1 MKIFIICSKAFYGEI
16 KEIKEFLENK
26 GWEVFVPHTYLNPEK
41 ESETWLGEGES
52 HSEFKARM
60 FKLSEER
67 IKKMDAVLVLNFEKH
82 KVKNYIGGSTFL
94 EMYEAFRNNK
104 KIYMYN
110 PIPEGLLFDEIDGFS
125 PVIINGDLEM
135 IKEC

>member
-1 MKIFIICSKAFYGEI
+1 MKIFIICSKAFYSEI
-16 KEIKEFLENK
+16 KPIKEYLENK
-26 GWEVFVPHTYLNPEK
+26 GFEVFVPHTYLNPEK
-41 ESETWLGEGES
+41 EQEAWDGES

-67 IKKMDAVLVLNFEKH
+67 IKKMDAVLVLNYEKH
-82 KVKNYIGGSTFL
+82 GIKNYIGGSTFL

-110 PIPEGLLFDEIDGFS
+110 PIPEGLLYDEIDGFS
-125 PVIINGDLEM
+125 PIIINGNLEE
-135 IKEC
+135 IK

>member
-1 MKIFIICSKAFYGEI
+1 MKIFIVCSKAFYGHI
-16 KEIKEFLENK
+16 KEIKDYLENK

-41 ESETWLGEGES
+41 EDEAWLGET
-52 HSEFKARM
+52 HAQFKARM

-67 IKKMDAVLVLNFEKH
+67 IKEMDAILVLNFEKH
-82 KVKNYIGGSTFL
+82 GIKNYIGGSTFL

-110 PIPEGLLFDEIDGFS
+110 PIPEGLLYDEIDGFS
-125 PVIINGDLEM
+125 PIIINGNMEN
-135 IKEC
+135 IK